1 MTYRPVFH
9 SAAAFDQLVTRLR
22 ACKAIEAEAIAEGG
36 SDIVWDDGPMTAAE
50 RKAMGL
56 DRGFFAAEDEAT
68 ADAAP
73 GPAGSAG
80 RP

>member
-1 MTYRPVFH
+1 MTYRPIFY
-9 SAAAFDQLVTRLR
+9 SADEFDELVPRLR
-22 ACKAIEAEAIAEGG
+22 ARKAIEAEAIAEGG
-36 SDIVWDDGPMTAAE
+36 SDIAWDDGPMTAAE

-73 GPAGSAG
+73 GPAASAG
-80 RP
+80 LS

>member
-1 MTYRPVFH
+1 MTYRPVSY
-9 SAAAFDQLVTRLR
+9 SADEFDELVTQLR
-22 ACKAIEAEAIAEGG
+22 ARKAIEAEAIAEGG

-50 RKAMGL
+50 RREMGL
-56 DRGFFAAEDEAT
+56 DRYFGDEEDQAT

-73 GPAGSAG
+73 GPAASTG